1 MDNVV
6 AKIYIILSV
15 TTIFLFLLTHKVQ
28 LEIIKNENFVFSIA
42 FVFFKLEFTKEQEQE
57 ESDASETENGIPP
70 DTREVF
76 SLISTI
82 LSHTKHC
89 TVKIKSLILPIKI
102 PNHESP
108 MFFFGVHALKS
119 AIFAYIDSLV
129 EILSIRENAFILDP
143 DKVFEIDL
151 IIEIRLF
158 NLIILAVRLIA
169 KGIKIGKMEDTYVR
183 N

>member
-15 TTIFLFLLTHKVQ
+15 TTIFLFLLTRKVR

-42 FVFFKLEFTKEQEQE
+42 FVLFKLEFTKGQDK
-57 ESDASETENGIPP
+57 SDASETENGIPP

-89 TVKIKSLILPIKI
+89 AVTIKSLVLPIKI

-108 MFFFGVHALKS
+108 LFFFGVHALKS

-129 EILSIRENAFILDP
+129 EKLSIRENAFILDP

-151 IIEIRLF
+151 IIKIGLF